1 MRLLL
6 AIFSAC
12 LGAYAQIPAQDARN
26 VNLPNTDTHFIART
40 YKTLAEWQGRK
51 EFLRQQI
58 LAAAGL
64 LPLFPKNDL
73 HPQIFGRIAYQ
84 DYSIEKVLLETLP
97 GYYLGGNLYRPLKPA
112 PPGGFPAVASPH
124 GHWTNGRLEDTAI
137 CSVPARAIN
146 LARQGYVVLAY
157 DMVGYN
163 DSVQTPHDFGEKPV
177 EQLWGF
183 GSFGLQ
189 LWNSIRAI
197 DFLQS
202 LPGVNPNMIGVTG
215 ASGGATQTYTLTA
228 VDDRVQ
234 FSAPANMV
242 SFIMQG
248 GGVCENAPS
257 LRLDTNNV
265 EFAAMMAPR
274 PMFMAAATGDWTR
287 NMLKEEYPAVRAIY
301 DLYGKGGNVEALL
314 LDAPHNYN
322 QANREAMYA
331 FFGKHVLDEKDPAKL
346 KERPFR
352 VPKITD
358 MLALFNR
365 TLPANALNYQQLF
378 DEWVRLAKE
387 QNANPRERLA
397 YALAAD
403 WPSEVLSQVDGGRI
417 LLGRPGKGDRIPGIW
432 VKGSNPPVLVVH
444 PDGAEAARR
453 TPEVARLVEAGR
465 AVLMIDAFQTGSAVA
480 PRDRS
485 VRNFLTF
492 NKSDDANRVQDILT
506 ALAWLNTRLADD
518 KKRSSAPLRLIGLG
532 KAAVWCLFAAAVSR
546 QPVDLQADLGG
557 FTGADQDY
565 IDSFFV
571 PGIQRAGGLRAARQ
585 LVGAAPP
592 AAELWRFDRI
602 DQIGGHKTTVLGHPR
617 VIDSPVGKAVEFN
630 GVDDALFVDVHP
642 LAGAETFTWEIVFRP
657 DPGGAPEQRFFHM
670 QEKDLKTGEDTAT
683 RMLSEI
689 RVVDGR
695 WCLDSFAT
703 AGGQSRALLNRE
715 RLHPLGAWY
724 SVAMVYDGHE
734 LRNYVDGVL
743 EGAGDLHLIPQGPGH
758 SSIGVRINKVNYF
771 KGAVALARMT
781 RAALPPAEFLKLPG
795 QLSLGAQR

>member
-1 MRLLL
+1 MRLLF

-12 LGAYAQIPAQDARN
+12 LAAHAQIPAQDARN
-26 VNLPNTDTHFIART
+26 VNLPNTDTHFAART
-40 YKTLAEWQGRK
+40 YRTLAEWQARR

-58 LAAAGL
+58 LSASGL

-73 HPQIFGRIAYQ
+73 HPQIFGRIENR

-97 GYYLGGNLYRPLKPA
+97 GYYLGGNLYRPLTAAPA
-112 PPGGFPAVASPH
+112 EGFPAVLTPH
-124 GHWTNGRLEDTAI
+124 GHWVYGRLEHTTIA
-137 CSVPARAIN
+137 SVPARAIS
-146 LARQGYVVLAY
+146 LARQGYVVLAV

-163 DSVQTPHDFGEKPV
+163 DSIQTPHDFGEKPV

-189 LWNSIRAI
+189 LWNAIRAI

-202 LPGVNPNMIGVTG
+202 LPGVNPLRIGATG
-215 ASGGATQTYTLTA
+215 ASGGGTQTYTLTA

-242 SFIMQG
+242 SFMMQG
-248 GGVCENAPS
+248 GGVCENAPN

-287 NMLKEEYPAVRAIY
+287 NMLTEEYPAVRAIY
-301 DLYGKGGNVEALL
+301 DLYGKGGDVEALL

-331 FFGKHVLDEKDPAKL
+331 FFGKHVLGEKDPAKL
-346 KERPFR
+346 KEQPIR
-352 VPKITD
+352 VEKLQD
-358 MLALFNR
+358 MLALHNR
-365 TLPANALNYQQLF
+365 TLPANALSFQQLF

-387 QNANPRERLA
+387 QTGNARERLA
-397 YALAAD
+397 YALAAE
-403 WPSEVLSQVDGGRI
+403 WPSEVLSQADGSRI

-453 TPEVARLVEAGR
+453 TPEVTRLVQSGR
-465 AVLMIDAFQTGSAVA
+465 SVLIIDAFQTGGAVA

-518 KKRSSAPLRLIGLG
+518 KKRSSAPPRLVGLG

-546 QPVDLQADLGG
+546 QPVDLQAGLGG

-585 LVGAAPP
+585 L
-592 AAELWRFDRI
+592 
-602 DQIGGHKTTVLGHPR
+602 
-617 VIDSPVGKAVEFN
+617 
-630 GVDDALFVDVHP
+630 
-642 LAGAETFTWEIVFRP
+642 AGA
-657 DPGGAPEQRFFHM
+657 Q
-670 QEKDLKTGEDTAT
+670 
-683 RMLSEI
+683 
-689 RVVDGR
+689 
-695 WCLDSFAT
+695 
-703 AGGQSRALLNRE
+703 
-715 RLHPLGAWY
+715 
-724 SVAMVYDGHE
+724 
-734 LRNYVDGVL
+734 
-743 EGAGDLHLIPQGPGH
+743 
-758 SSIGVRINKVNYF
+758 
-771 KGAVALARMT
+771 
-781 RAALPPAEFLKLPG
+781 
-795 QLSLGAQR
+795 

>member
-1 MRLLL
+1 MRFLL
-6 AIFSAC
+6 AVFSAC
-12 LGAYAQIPAQDARN
+12 LAAQAQIPAQDARN
-26 VNLPNTDTHFIART
+26 VNLPNTDTHFTART
-40 YKTLAEWQGRK
+40 YKSLAEWQARK

-58 LAAAGL
+58 LSAAGL

-73 HPQIFGRIAYQ
+73 HPRIFGRIENG

-112 PPGGFPAVASPH
+112 PAQGFPAVLTLH
-124 GHWTNGRLEDTAI
+124 GHWAYGRLENTIIA
-137 CSVPARAIN
+137 SVPARAIN
-146 LARQGYVVLAY
+146 LARQGYVVLAV

-163 DSVQTPHDFGEKPV
+163 DSIQTPHDFGEKPV

-189 LWNSIRAI
+189 LWNAIRAI

-202 LPGVNPNMIGVTG
+202 LPGVNPSMIGATG

-257 LRLDTNNV
+257 LRLDANNV

-287 NMLKEEYPAVRAIY
+287 NMLTEEYPAVRAIY
-301 DLYGKGGNVEALL
+301 DLYGKGGDVEALL

-331 FFGKHVLDEKDPAKL
+331 FFGKHVLGEMDPTKF
-346 KERPFR
+346 KERPIR
-352 VPKITD
+352 VEKLQD
-358 MLALFNR
+358 MLALHNR
-365 TLPANALNYQQLF
+365 TLPANALTFQQLF

-387 QNANPRERLA
+387 QTANPRQRLA
-397 YALAAD
+397 SALAAD
-403 WPSEVLSQVDGGRI
+403 WPSQVLSQVDGARI
-417 LLGRPGKGDRIPGIW
+417 LLGRPGRGDRIPGIR
-432 VKGSNPPVLVVH
+432 VKGSSPPVLVVH

-453 TPEVARLVEAGR
+453 TPEVARLVESGR
-465 AVLMIDAFQTGSAVA
+465 SVLMIDAFQTGSAVA

-506 ALAWLNTRLADD
+506 ALAWLN
-518 KKRSSAPLRLIGLG
+518 APHTRLIGLG
-532 KAAVWCLFAAAVSR
+532 KAAVWCLFAAAVSP

-557 FTGADQDY
+557 FTGADRDY
-565 IDSFFV
+565 IDAFFV

-585 LVGAAPP
+585 L
-592 AAELWRFDRI
+592 
-602 DQIGGHKTTVLGHPR
+602 
-617 VIDSPVGKAVEFN
+617 
-630 GVDDALFVDVHP
+630 
-642 LAGAETFTWEIVFRP
+642 
-657 DPGGAPEQRFFHM
+657 
-670 QEKDLKTGEDTAT
+670 
-683 RMLSEI
+683 
-689 RVVDGR
+689 
-695 WCLDSFAT
+695 
-703 AGGQSRALLNRE
+703 
-715 RLHPLGAWY
+715 
-724 SVAMVYDGHE
+724 
-734 LRNYVDGVL
+734 
-743 EGAGDLHLIPQGPGH
+743 AGD
-758 SSIGVRINKVNYF
+758 R
-771 KGAVALARMT
+771 
-781 RAALPPAEFLKLPG
+781 
-795 QLSLGAQR
+795 